1 MEHEIFSL
9 PLIGRAA
16 SVRAESVNTE
26 SRTVEIVWTT
36 GATVQRV
43 RWEGWDD
50 RIEYDEELV
59 VSPNSVRMDRMNDG
73 APFLDSHNG
82 WSLGSVLGSV
92 VPGSARLEGGQGFAT
107 IQLTAAADVADLV
120 QRILE
125 RSVRFVS
132 VGYRVHRYEITK
144 TDGKRELWRAVDWE
158 PMEVSAVAMP
168 ADPGAMIRADPAA
181 QTRLAPCIVQGP
193 TIPLSAR
200 RAATPK
206 GRAMDPEELQSAGGE
221 ATPTPA
227 AAPGAPSAQSEA
239 IRAEERRRTA
249 DILAL
254 CQRHAL
260 PQEFAADLIA
270 RGVLIDAAR
279 SAILDR
285 LAEQNPTTR
294 GAETVPAQA
303 GGPSATDISF
313 RDALTGALMHRHA
326 PAQHALD
333 NNARE
338 FRGMTL
344 MEMARF
350 ALERRGIS
358 TRGMSKME
366 LAGAALH
373 LRADVGFH
381 STSDFPSILAN
392 VANKTLRQGYESTPR
407 TFTAWARQVS
417 IPDFKTVQRTQLGG
431 APDLLKVPESG
442 EFTYGTIGEGKETY
456 ALATYGRIIGIT
468 RQTIINDDLNA
479 FARIPAAFGASAA
492 DLESDLVYSIL
503 TSNPAMADTIALF
516 NLAAHGN
523 VGTAAAISETSL
535 TEAYELYAK
544 QKGLEGRLISI
555 QPRFIIVPPGTRAVE
570 ARKNITQT
578 TPAQVSGVNAFAN
591 RLEIIEEARLLPASG
606 AKPWFLSAD
615 PSRIDTVEFGYLEG
629 NNGVYTETRNGFEV
643 DGIEIKARHDFAYK
657 AIDWRGLFQNAGI

>member
-1 MEHEIFSL
+1 
-9 PLIGRAA
+9 
-16 SVRAESVNTE
+16 
-26 SRTVEIVWTT
+26 
-36 GATVQRV
+36 
-43 RWEGWDD
+43 
-50 RIEYDEELV
+50 
-59 VSPNSVRMDRMNDG
+59 
-73 APFLDSHNG
+73 
-82 WSLGSVLGSV
+82 
-92 VPGSARLEGGQGFAT
+92 
-107 IQLTAAADVADLV
+107 AD
-120 QRILE
+120 
-125 RSVRFVS
+125 
-132 VGYRVHRYEITK
+132 
-144 TDGKRELWRAVDWE
+144 
-158 PMEVSAVAMP
+158 
-168 ADPGAMIRADPAA
+168 
-181 QTRLAPCIVQGP
+181 
-193 TIPLSAR
+193 
-200 RAATPK
+200 
-206 GRAMDPEELQSAGGE
+206 
-221 ATPTPA
+221 
-227 AAPGAPSAQSEA
+227 A
-239 IRAEERRRTA
+239 IRAGEHRRTA
-249 DILAL
+249 DILSL

-260 PQEFAADLIA
+260 PADFGADLSA
-270 RGVLIDAAR
+270 RGVDLDAAR

-285 LAEQNPTTR
+285 LASQNPTTR

-303 GGPSATDISF
+303 GGPSATDIGF
-313 RDALTGALMHRHA
+313 RDALTAALMHRHA
-326 PAQHALD
+326 PAQNALD
-333 NNARE
+333 GNARE

-350 ALERRGIS
+350 SLERRGTN

-366 LAGAALH
+366 LAGAALS
-373 LRADVGFH
+373 LRADVGLH

-392 VANKTLRQGYESTPR
+392 VANKTLRQGYDSTPR

-503 TSNPAMADTIALF
+503 TGNPTMGDAVALF
-516 NLAAHGN
+516 HATHGN
-523 VGTAAAISETSL
+523 LGTAAAISETSL

-544 QKGLEGRLISI
+544 QKGLEGRLIAI
-555 QPRFIIVPPGTRAVE
+555 QPRYIVVPPGTRAVE
-570 ARKNITQT
+570 ARKNVTQT

-591 RLEIIEEARLLPASG
+591 RLEIIEEARLLPAAG
-606 AKPWFLSAD
+606 AKPWFLAAD

-657 AIDWRGLFQNAGI
+657 AIDWRGLFQNVGV

>member
-1 MEHEIFSL
+1 MDPEILTL

-16 SVRAESVNTE
+16 SVRTESVNPQT
-26 SRTVEIVWTT
+26 RTIEIVWTT
-36 GATVQRV
+36 GATVQRQ
-43 RWEGWDD
+43 RWEGWSDVV
-50 RIEYDEELV
+50 EYDEELV
-59 VSPNSVRMDRMNDG
+59 VSPNAVRMGRMNDG

-92 VPGSARLEGGQGFAT
+92 VPGSARIEGGEGTAT

-125 RSVRFVS
+125 KSVRFVS

-144 TDGKRELWRAVDWE
+144 IEGQRELWRAIDWE

-168 ADPGAMIRADPAA
+168 ADAGAIIRSDPAI
-181 QTRLAPCIVQGP
+181 QTRLAPCIVQGRVQP
-193 TIPLSAR
+193 SPAN
-200 RAATPK
+200 RAANPK
-206 GRAMDPEELQSAGGE
+206 GTHMDPETLAAAAAAE
-221 ATPTPA
+221 AIATTPA
-227 AAPGAPSAQSEA
+227 NPGSDQIEA
-239 IRAEERRRTA
+239 VRAEERRRTA
-249 DILAL
+249 DILTL
-254 CQRHAL
+254 SQRHGL
-260 PQEFAADLIA
+260 PADFSGDLIA
-270 RGVLIDAAR
+270 RGVSLDAAR
-279 SAILDR
+279 GAILDR
-285 LAEQNPTTR
+285 LAAQNPTTR

-303 GGPSATDISF
+303 GGPSATDLSF
-313 RDALTGALMHRHA
+313 RDAVTAALMHRYA
-326 PAQHALD
+326 PAQHPMD
-333 NNARE
+333 GNARE

-344 MEMARF
+344 MEMAR
-350 ALERRGIS
+350 ATMERRGVN

-366 LAGAALH
+366 LAGLALT
-373 LRADVGFH
+373 LRADTGFH

-392 VANKTLRQGYESTPR
+392 IANKTLRQGYESTPR
-407 TFTAWARQVS
+407 TFTSWARQVS
-417 IPDFKTVQRTQLGG
+417 IPDFKQVQRTQLGG
-431 APDLLKVPESG
+431 APDLVKVPESG
-442 EFTYGTIGEGKETY
+442 EFTYGTIGEGKEVY
-456 ALATYGRIIGIT
+456 SLATYGRIIGIT

-503 TSNPAMADTIALF
+503 TGNPVMNDAIALF
-516 NLAAHGN
+516 NLATHGN
-523 VGTAAAISETSL
+523 VGTAGIISETSL

-578 TPAQVSGVNAFAN
+578 TPAAVAGVNAFAN

-615 PSRIDTVEFGYLEG
+615 PTRIDTVEFGYLEG
-629 NNGVYTETRNGFEV
+629 NNGVYSETRNGFEV

-657 AIDWRGLFQNAGI
+657 AIDWRGLFQNVGV